1 MSTELRNEKQLDEQ
15 QKSGGAPMYEIRP
28 FEEADRAAVVEFQ
41 NQGYPA
47 HRRHTVAEW
56 ERSDS
61 RRTGKEVYRRL
72 VAGSPAIAYLEVVDA
87 STTSWKMEAVCE
99 MELHV
104 AHEHRNKGMGGALYE
119 QALEFA
125 RERNARRMVTWFME
139 HSPDEPA
146 HAFLQHRGFKEQER
160 EKGSSFDLAAFDFTP
175 YEGVIEQVEQSGVH
189 IFAYGDLEDN
199 EENRRKLY
207 DLVTRLTYDIPR
219 RDTQP
224 FIMPPFEEWIKHNL
238 DRPEWAPDATILAEV
253 DGKWVGISQLM
264 FKEGSNIGMT
274 WLTGVLKEYRG
285 RHIATALKLRA
296 FEVARKRGCP
306 VITTENHEDNGP
318 MLAINRKFGFVPD
331 PPYVV
336 YNKVLR
342 EEVTGTNE

>member
-15 QKSGGAPMYEIRP
+15 QKNDGGHMPEIRP
-28 FEEADRAAVVEFQ
+28 FEESDRATVLEIM
-41 NQGYPA
+41 NQERPA
-47 HRRHTVAEW
+47 HRRSTLTEW
-56 ERSDS
+56 IRRDG
-61 RRTGKEVYRRL
+61 RRTEGEVYQRL
-72 VAGSPAIAYLEVVDA
+72 VVGTPAIAYMEVVDA
-87 STTSWKMEAVCE
+87 GTTSWKMDALCD
-99 MELHV
+99 MDMYV
-104 AHEHRNKGMGGALYE
+104 APEYRHQGIGSALY
-119 QALEFA
+119 ARVLDFA
-125 RERNARRMVTWFME
+125 RERHARRITTWFME
-139 HSPDEPA
+139 YSPDEPA
-146 HAFLQHRGFKEQER
+146 HAFLQHRGFSEQER

-175 YEGVIEQVEQSGVH
+175 YEGIIEQVEQSGVR
-189 IFAYGDLEDN
+189 IFAYGDLEDT

-207 DLVTRLTYDIPR
+207 NLVIRLIYDIPR

-224 FIMPPFEEWIKHNL
+224 FTVPPFEEYIKENMG
-238 DRPEWAPDATILAEV
+238 RPEWTPDSVILAEA
-253 DGKWVGISQLM
+253 DGKWVGISHLM

-296 FEVARKRGCP
+296 FEVARKHSCP

-336 YNKVLR
+336 YNKVLS
-342 EEVTGTNE
+342 EEAPGTNE